1 MEERRG
7 SRIDRL
13 ARVAGR
19 GREETALAVIAIAVI
34 VPIAVFVPVVTGIA
48 LLIWLVLR

>member
-7 SRIDRL
+7 SRLERL

-19 GREETALAVIAIAVI
+19 GCAETAPAVIGIAVI
-34 VPIAVFVPVVTGIA
+34 VPIAVLVAFVRAIA
-48 LLIWLVLR
+48 LLIWLVLC

>member
-7 SRIDRL
+7 SLLDRF

-19 GREETALAVIAIAVI
+19 GREDDAPIALGVAVI
-34 VPIAVFVPVVTGIA
+34 VPIALFVGLVTAVA
-48 LLIWLVLR
+48 LVIGLVLR

>member
-19 GREETALAVIAIAVI
+19 GREETAPAVIGIAVI
-34 VPIAVFVPVVTGIA
+34 VPIAVLVAFVRAIA
-48 LLIWLVLR
+48 LLIWLVLC